1 MVAIQGIRGWASS
14 ELNLGDREATMDAIN
29 GAKPDTVIDAAHAE
43 DVERFL
49 FPGSSCIYP
58 RYATQPL
65 RVDGFAYFLKGPMT
79 ASVDGV
85 PRIAASQGTN
95 SKPWATWVE
104 HCCCVGQQRC
114 SLLRGAMTKCCYV
127 HATVGVDF

>member
-95 SKPWATWVE
+95 SKPSGYLGRAL
-104 HCCCVGQQRC
+104 
-114 SLLRGAMTKCCYV
+114 LLRWPTAML
-127 HATVGVDF
+127 AA